1 MTFVGTFEH
10 TLDKKG
16 RLVLPAKFR
25 KQLSQQDPAY
35 LSPGRGKCL
44 ALWPEEQYEK
54 FLDRL
59 TETARQHGSDS
70 SNALVLRA
78 LTAQSSTVLPD
89 AQGRVLLTESLLNY
103 ARLDRDVVLVGAR
116 DHIEIWDRQAWEA
129 QTAEANLQMMQALE
143 NGLGI

>member
-44 ALWPEEQYEK
+44 ALWPEDRYEE

-59 TETARQHGSDS
+59 TETAREDS
-70 SNALVLRA
+70 SKALVLRA
-78 LTAQSSTVLPD
+78 LTAQSSTVMPD
-89 AQGRVLLTESLLNY
+89 AQGRVLLTESLLSY

-116 DHIEIWDRQAWEA
+116 DHIEIWDREAWEA
-129 QTAEANLQMMQALE
+129 QTAEANQQMMQALE